1 VRAIH
6 VNSAEIAA
14 WQQYWADT
22 GSIGMRI
29 QHVAGGLMMAL
40 ALAGC
45 QRTSSMDNVNTKP
58 NLTPLEAQPIGT
70 VSSSQLPDPTT
81 DTSQFPEKPATDTAM
96 ATGTGAAAGDA
107 AAATALDVT
116 KESMVGNW
124 RVASGP
130 SSCDMFLTLT
140 NLGSGSRG
148 GTRGC
153 AGELTAMGS
162 WEVAGK
168 QVVLK
173 DRNGNAIARLYKSAD
188 ARFDGSTNSGQPV
201 SLSR

>member
-1 VRAIH
+1 
-6 VNSAEIAA
+6 
-14 WQQYWADT
+14 
-22 GSIGMRI
+22 MRI
-29 QHVAGGLMMAL
+29 IHVAGGVMMAL

-45 QRTSSMDNVNTKP
+45 QRTSMSSMDT
-58 NLTPLEAQPIGT
+58 QPAPAPIQAAPVGT
-70 VSSSQLPDPTT
+70 VSSSQLPDPSTS
-81 DTSQFPEKPATDTAM
+81 TSQFPAQPGTTDTAM
-96 ATGTGAAAGDA
+96 ATGADGGAAPA
-107 AAATALDVT
+107 AAASGLDVT

-153 AGELTAMGS
+153 VGELTTMGS

-168 QVVLK
+168 QVILK
-173 DRNGNAIARLYKSAD
+173 DRNGNAIGRLYKTAD
-188 ARFDGSTNSGQPV
+188 TRFDGSTNSGQPI

>member
-1 VRAIH
+1 MRVTRAI
-6 VNSAEIAA
+6 S
-14 WQQYWADT
+14 
-22 GSIGMRI
+22 
-29 QHVAGGLMMAL
+29 GLAIVL

-45 QRTSSMDNVNTKP
+45 NRTTSDGFEEQPTSIQ
-58 NLTPLEAQPIGT
+58 PLQAQPVPT
-70 VSSSQLPDPTT
+70 VSSSQLPDATT
-81 DTSQFPEKPATDTAM
+81 DTSQFPEAP
-96 ATGTGAAAGDA
+96 ATGTGVAAQTDGVQVA
-107 AAATALDVT
+107 ANALDVT

-124 RVASGP
+124 RVANGS

-162 WEVAGK
+162 WEVSGK

-173 DRNGNAIARLYKSAD
+173 DRNGTAIGRLFKTAD
-188 ARFDGSTNSGQPV
+188 ARFDGSTNGGQPI

>member
-1 VRAIH
+1 
-6 VNSAEIAA
+6 
-14 WQQYWADT
+14 
-22 GSIGMRI
+22 M
-29 QHVAGGLMMAL
+29 AGA
-40 ALAGC
+40 
-45 QRTSSMDNVNTKP
+45 
-58 NLTPLEAQPIGT
+58 AQPGT
-70 VSSSQLPDPTT
+70 QV
-81 DTSQFPEKPATDTAM
+81 
-96 ATGTGAAAGDA
+96 
-107 AAATALDVT
+107 AAATNALDVT

-124 RVASGP
+124 RVSSAG

-173 DRNGNAIARLYKSAD
+173 DRTGNAIARLYKTAD
-188 ARFDGSTNSGQPV
+188 ARFDGSTNGGQPV

>member
-1 VRAIH
+1 
-6 VNSAEIAA
+6 
-14 WQQYWADT
+14 
-22 GSIGMRI
+22 MRI

-45 QRTSSMDNVNTKP
+45 QRTSMDSVNTQQ
-58 NLTPLEAQPIGT
+58 NITPLEAQPIGA

-81 DTSQFPEKPATDTAM
+81 DTSQFPEKPATETAM
-96 ATGTGAAAGDA
+96 ATGTGTGTGDA
-107 AAATALDVT
+107 AAASALDVT

-173 DRNGNAIARLYKSAD
+173 DRGGNPIARLYKRAD
-188 ARFDGSTNSGQPV
+188 SRFDGSTNSGQPV

>member
-1 VRAIH
+1 
-6 VNSAEIAA
+6 
-14 WQQYWADT
+14 
-22 GSIGMRI
+22 MRI
-29 QHVAGGLMMAL
+29 HHVAGGLMMAL

-45 QRTSSMDNVNTKP
+45 QRTASMDSVNTQP
-58 NLTPLEAQPIGT
+58 NLTPLEAQPVGT

-81 DTSQFPEKPATDTAM
+81 DTSGQFPEKPTTDTAM
-96 ATGTGAAAGDA
+96 ATGTGVAGTGDA
-107 AAATALDVT
+107 AAAAALDVK

-124 RVASGP
+124 RVANGP

-173 DRNGNAIARLYKSAD
+173 DRNGNPIARLYKTAD
-188 ARFDGSTNSGQPV
+188 TRFDGSTNSGQPV

>member
-1 VRAIH
+1 MKLNHAVTGMAI
-6 VNSAEIAA
+6 V
-14 WQQYWADT
+14 
-22 GSIGMRI
+22 
-29 QHVAGGLMMAL
+29 L

-45 QRTSSMDNVNTKP
+45 QRTSYNSSAAANSALP
-58 NLTPLEAQPIGT
+58 PLQASPVPSVQSG
-70 VSSSQLPDPTT
+70 QLPPPGAADP
-81 DTSQFPEKPATDTAM
+81 SQFPTAPTNT
-96 ATGTGAAAGDA
+96 AAVTPGVGTAAPP
-107 AAATALDVT
+107 ATALDVT

-124 RVASGP
+124 RVQNAGA
-130 SSCDMFLTLT
+130 SCDMFLTLT

-162 WEVAGK
+162 WEVSGR
-168 QVVLK
+168 QVLLK
-173 DRNGNAIARLYKSAD
+173 DRNGNTIGSLYKTAD

>member
-1 VRAIH
+1 MRVFH
-6 VNSAEIAA
+6 AA
-14 WQQYWADT
+14 
-22 GSIGMRI
+22 
-29 QHVAGGLMMAL
+29 AGLAVVL
-40 ALAGC
+40 ALTGC
-45 QRTSSMDNVNTKP
+45 QRTSMGGFSSQDASP
-58 NLTPLEAQPIGT
+58 APIQAAPVPS
-70 VSSSQLPDPTT
+70 VSSNQLPAPTGN
-81 DTSQFPEKPATDTAM
+81 TSQFPAAPTS
-96 ATGTGAAAGDA
+96 GTMTPGTVQQPGTQVAAAAGGG
-107 AAATALDVT
+107 LDVT

-124 RVASGP
+124 RVSSAG

-153 AGELTAMGS
+153 AGELTTMGS

-173 DRNGNAIARLYKSAD
+173 DRSGNAIARLYKTAD
-188 ARFDGSTNSGQPV
+188 ARFDGSTNGGQPV

>member
-1 VRAIH
+1 MKFSHAVTGTAI
-6 VNSAEIAA
+6 
-14 WQQYWADT
+14 
-22 GSIGMRI
+22 
-29 QHVAGGLMMAL
+29 LL

-45 QRTSSMDNVNTKP
+45 QRTSYSSMNAANSALP
-58 NLTPLEAQPIGT
+58 PLQAQPVPSVQSG
-70 VSSSQLPDPTT
+70 QLPPPGAAG
-81 DTSQFPEKPATDTAM
+81 SQSPAAPATTTA
-96 ATGTGAAAGDA
+96 ALDPSLGAP
-107 AAATALDVT
+107 ATALDVT

-124 RVASGP
+124 RVQSAG

-162 WEVAGK
+162 WEVSGK

-173 DRNGNAIARLYKSAD
+173 DRNGNTIGSVYKTAD
-188 ARFDGSTNSGQPV
+188 ARFDGSTASGQPV

>member
-1 VRAIH
+1 MRVIH
-6 VNSAEIAA
+6 AA
-14 WQQYWADT
+14 
-22 GSIGMRI
+22 
-29 QHVAGGLMMAL
+29 AGLAVVL
-40 ALAGC
+40 ALTGC
-45 QRTSSMDNVNTKP
+45 QRTSMGGFSSQDSSP
-58 NLTPLEAQPIGT
+58 APLQAQPVPS
-70 VSSSQLPDPTT
+70 VSSNQLPDPTGN
-81 DTSQFPEKPATDTAM
+81 TSQFPAAPTA
-96 ATGTGAAAGDA
+96 GTAVAGGAQTAGTQVAAAGGG
-107 AAATALDVT
+107 LDVT

-124 RVASGP
+124 RVSSAG

-173 DRNGNAIARLYKSAD
+173 DRTGNAIARLYKTAD
-188 ARFDGSTNSGQPV
+188 ARFDGSTNGGQPV

>member
-1 VRAIH
+1 
-6 VNSAEIAA
+6 
-14 WQQYWADT
+14 
-22 GSIGMRI
+22 MRI
-29 QHVAGGLMMAL
+29 HHVAGGLMMAL

-45 QRTSSMDNVNTKP
+45 QRTASMDSVNTQP
-58 NLTPLEAQPIGT
+58 NLTPLQAQPVGA

-81 DTSQFPEKPATDTAM
+81 STTSQFPDKPTTDTAM
-96 ATGTGAAAGDA
+96 ATGTGDTT
-107 AAATALDVT
+107 AAATALDVK

-124 RVASGP
+124 RVANGP

-173 DRNGNAIARLYKSAD
+173 DRDGNAIARLYTTAD
-188 ARFDGSTNSGQPV
+188 SRFDGSTNSGQPV

>member
-1 VRAIH
+1 MRVFH
-6 VNSAEIAA
+6 AA
-14 WQQYWADT
+14 
-22 GSIGMRI
+22 
-29 QHVAGGLMMAL
+29 AGLVIVL

-45 QRTSSMDNVNTKP
+45 QRTSFGGFGSQDVSP
-58 NLTPLEAQPIGT
+58 APAPLQAQPVPS

-81 DTSQFPEKPATDTAM
+81 GTSQFPAAPSGATA
-96 ATGTGAAAGDA
+96 GGAAGTDVAAGA
-107 AAATALDVT
+107 NALDVT
-116 KESMVGNW
+116 KESMVGSW
-124 RVASGP
+124 RVASAG

-153 AGELTAMGS
+153 AGELTMMGS

-173 DRNGNAIARLYKSAD
+173 DRNGNPIARLYKTAD
-188 ARFDGSTNSGQPV
+188 MRFDGSTNGGQPV

>member
-1 VRAIH
+1 
-6 VNSAEIAA
+6 
-14 WQQYWADT
+14 
-22 GSIGMRI
+22 MRI
-29 QHVAGGLMMAL
+29 VHAAGGLMMAL

-45 QRTSSMDNVNTKP
+45 QRTASMDSVNTQP

-70 VSSSQLPDPTT
+70 VSSSQLPDPSTSTT
-81 DTSQFPEKPATDTAM
+81 TGQFPDKPVTDTAM
-96 ATGTGAAAGDA
+96 ATGTGDA
-107 AAATALDVT
+107 AAATALDVK

-124 RVASGP
+124 RVANGP

-173 DRNGNAIARLYKSAD
+173 DRNGNAIARLYKTAD
-188 ARFDGSTNSGQPV
+188 TRFDGSTNSGQPV